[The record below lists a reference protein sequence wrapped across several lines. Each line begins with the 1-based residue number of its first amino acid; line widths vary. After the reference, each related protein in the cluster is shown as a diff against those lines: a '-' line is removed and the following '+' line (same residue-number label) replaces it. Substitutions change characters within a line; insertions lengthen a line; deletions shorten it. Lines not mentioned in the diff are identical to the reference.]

1 MPAQP
6 LYRRNLVAVTTAS
19 FIGFT
24 GFTLVMPFLPLY
36 IGQLGVR
43 DIGETAMWAG
53 LSLGVTPAITAALS
67 PIWGRIADR
76 FGRKLLVERSLLS
89 CIVIMT
95 AMAYATRPW
104 QVFALRAVQ
113 GLFAGYGALTVAMAA
128 ESAPRDRMASAI
140 GMVQTAQRLGP
151 AFGPVI
157 GGMLAAVV
165 GLRYTFFVTSGVY
178 AVAFLLVLVL
188 YRERAASNDPGEQEA
203 AERVPVAQILRSE
216 NFLLVLAVIFGIQF
230 VDRSFGPILPLYVKS
245 LDVAPSGVAL
255 VSGSLFSVAALASA
269 LGHHFCS
276 RLLKR
281 FNLRLVLVGGASL
294 AAAALLVFMFARH
307 LPLLGASLGL
317 FGFGVGVTMTAAYAA
332 GGAATPQ
339 RARATGFGFLS
350 ASSLSALAISPVV
363 SGLLMATGIRTV
375 FIVDLAGLGI
385 LVLVARNV
393 TTGSRTR
400 AATAWTAAD
409 E

>member
-1 MPAQP
+1 MLTQP
-6 LYRRNLVAVTTAS
+6 YSRRNLVAVTAAS
-19 FIGFT
+19 FVGFT

-36 IGQLGVR
+36 IGQLGVQ

-67 PIWGRIADR
+67 PIWGRVADR

-89 CIVIMT
+89 CVVIMS

-104 QVFALRAVQ
+104 HLFALRAVQ
-113 GLFAGYGALTVAMAA
+113 GLFAGYGGLTVAMAA
-128 ESAPRDRMASAI
+128 ESVPRDRMASAI

-151 AFGPVI
+151 ALGPVI
-157 GGMLAAVV
+157 GGMLAGVV
-165 GLRYTFFVTSGVY
+165 GLRYAFFVTGGIY

-188 YRERAASNDPGEQEA
+188 YRERAAGADPGEQET
-203 AERVPVAQILRSE
+203 AEPVPVAQVLRSE

-245 LDVAPSGVAL
+245 LDVASSSVAL
-255 VSGSLFSVAALASA
+255 VSGSLFSVAALAGA

-276 RLLKR
+276 CLLKR
-281 FNLRLVLVGGASL
+281 FTLRLVLVGGASL
-294 AAAALLVFMFARH
+294 AAAALLVFMSARH

-317 FGFGVGVTMTAAYAA
+317 FGFGVGVTMTAAFTA

-375 FIVDLAGLGI
+375 FIVDLACLAI
-385 LVLVARNV
+385 LVLVV
-393 TTGSRTR
+393 SHMITGTRTR
-400 AATAWTAAD
+400 AATAWTADD